1 MHRVCVI
8 SDDFYYLVGLEEITF
23 NDVDTIFFTDIK
35 TCLKEILG
43 RAYTLYII
51 SIRSLAMSRELVCWM
66 SEKKPAITLVY
77 DIPVEKLYS
86 HSRCL
91 SKRDSIESI
100 NRFLSDSAQ
109 GRKKEKNNITPRQ
122 MVIVKRLASGDTVK
136 SIARE
141 DNRSI
146 KTVSAIKN
154 SILVKIGLKPM
165 NDLSLLIVDMI
176 ICSAGFK
183 KNHMIKTIQQN
194 ENVTSDFDGVPSIYI
209 AQLPESYKQ

>member
-8 SDDFYYLVGLEEITF
+8 SDDFYYLVGLEEITY
-23 NDVDTIFFTDIK
+23 NGVDTILFKDIK
-35 TCLKEILG
+35 TCLREILG

-51 SIRSLAMSRELVCWM
+51 SIRSLALSSELVRRM

-91 SKRDSIESI
+91 SKRDSIESM
-100 NRFLSDSAQ
+100 NRFLSDSVQ
-109 GRKKEKNNITPRQ
+109 GRKKEKSNITPRQ
-122 MVIVKRLASGDTVK
+122 MIIIKRLTSGDTVK

-141 DNRSI
+141 HNRSI

-154 SILVKIGLKPM
+154 NILVKIGLKPM

-176 ICSAGFK
+176 ICSAGLK
-183 KNHMIKTIQQN
+183 KIM
-194 ENVTSDFDGVPSIYI
+194 
-209 AQLPESYKQ
+209 